1 MIKIVQGFEY
11 KQPVKNEGS
20 KLVIKG
26 DGIKY
31 VLENT
36 EVIDGITYIIASANE
51 TVLWQPGKYK
61 YQILSAEGIDD
72 SGEFEIIH
80 NYLYA
85 DEYDTVKS
93 QNEILLEAVEAQ
105 IAGKA
110 SSAQSSISV
119 GDKSIGYCSIEE
131 LFKLRDYFKQKVAEE
146 SGKRSSDNSGKIK
159 YKWTFR

>member
-51 TVLWQPGKYK
+51 TVLWQP
-61 YQILSAEGIDD
+61 
-72 SGEFEIIH
+72 
-80 NYLYA
+80 
-85 DEYDTVKS
+85 
-93 QNEILLEAVEAQ
+93 
-105 IAGKA
+105 
-110 SSAQSSISV
+110 
-119 GDKSIGYCSIEE
+119 
-131 LFKLRDYFKQKVAEE
+131 R
-146 SGKRSSDNSGKIK
+146 
-159 YKWTFR
+159 